1 MGFGFYKG
9 VRVGAAL
16 PHPPISL
23 SIFLVV
29 EKALCAAW
37 DSLRTNPRPG
47 FNLLT
52 ATEDALTHELYER
65 LYDSI
70 FDKGVVEGF
79 DRQLFTV
86 VTREAKLRNYD
97 GAKLDKM
104 PDLLIGLS
112 DRMSVYKYSQD
123 WLFIEC
129 KPVDTVHPVGV
140 HYCDKGIVRFVHGEY
155 AWAMTSALMIG
166 YTRRGFTISG
176 KLVKA
181 LQARDKELPTITLP
195 RACQRS
201 KSGKNSEV
209 VHISLHSR
217 TFRYVETGQP
227 APDIN
232 IRHLWLRRD

>member
-1 MGFGFYKG
+1 MGLGFYE
-9 VRVGAAL
+9 RERAGAKL

-29 EKALCAAW
+29 EEALCAAW
-37 DSLRTNPRPG
+37 DSLRTNPRSG
-47 FNLLT
+47 FDLLT
-52 ATEDALTHELYER
+52 ATENVVTQELYER

-70 FDKGVVEGF
+70 FNKGVVLGF

-86 VTREAKLRNYD
+86 VTRDAKLRNYD

-104 PDLLIGLS
+104 PDLLIGFS

-129 KPVDTVHPVGV
+129 KPVDTDHPVGV
-140 HYCDKGIVRFVHGEY
+140 HYCDKGIVRFVRGEY

-166 YTRRGFTISG
+166 YTRSGFTISG
-176 KLVKA
+176 KLVRA
-181 LQARDKELPTITLP
+181 LQARSKELPTITLP
-195 RACQRS
+195 RACERS
-201 KSGKNSEV
+201 KPGKNSEI

-217 TFRYVETGQP
+217 TFTYVETGQL
-227 APDIN
+227 APDIV

>member
-1 MGFGFYKG
+1 MAFGFYEG
-9 VRVGAAL
+9 GTAGSEL

-29 EKALCAAW
+29 EEALCAAW
-37 DSLRTNPRPG
+37 DYLRTNPKSG
-47 FNLLT
+47 FDLLT
-52 ATEDALTHELYER
+52 ATEDVLTHELYER
-65 LYDSI
+65 LYDSV

-97 GAKLDKM
+97 GTKLDKM

-112 DRMSVYKYSQD
+112 DRMRAYKCSQD

-129 KPVDTVHPVGV
+129 KPVDTDHPVGI
-140 HYCDKGIVRFVHGEY
+140 HYCDKGIVRFVRGEY

-166 YTRRGFTISG
+166 YTRSGFTISG

-181 LQARDKELPTITLP
+181 LQSRNKELPTITLP
-195 RACQRS
+195 HSCQRS
-201 KSGKNSEV
+201 KPGKNSEV

-217 TFRYVETGQP
+217 TFSYVETGQP

-232 IRHLWLRRD
+232 IRHLWLSRD